1 MNTCCDVLSESQ
13 NAIVFRTFFDSDD
26 GNSDGAAGAGDDAG
40 AGAGA
45 R

>member
-13 NAIVFRTFFDSDD
+13 NAIVFRTFFYYDD
-26 GNSDGAAGAGDDAG
+26 GNSDGATGAGADAG
-40 AGAGA
+40 A

>member
-1 MNTCCDVLSESQ
+1 MNTCFDVLSESQ
-13 NAIVFRTFFDSDD
+13 NAIVLCTFFDYDD
-26 GNSDGAAGAGDDAG
+26 GNSDGAAGAG

>member
-13 NAIVFRTFFDSDD
+13 NAIVFRTFFDYDD
-26 GNSDGAAGAGDDAG
+26 GNSDGAAGAG

>member
-13 NAIVFRTFFDSDD
+13 NTIVFRTFFDYDD
-26 GNSDGAAGAGDDAG
+26 GNSDGATGVG
-40 AGAGA
+40 AGAGVGA